1 MKFPIENRNLRSE
14 LTREGAI
21 ELSLVREK
29 ISAPED
35 SEIVLRMDAAPI
47 NPTDLNLL
55 LAGSDLVDVQ
65 VHGEGDSKRLILPLS
80 EAAASANYRR
90 LGRSL
95 APGLEGAGVVVA
107 AGPGASQYLGMTAAV
122 FGGAAYGEYR
132 KARPMDCIF
141 FEAGFPARKA
151 AASFVNPM
159 TALSMVHNM
168 RRDAHSAIIHTAA
181 ASSLGRMLERLCADE
196 GIPLINVLRSARSR
210 DALLAEGV
218 RYALDS
224 SSPDFHGDLAA
235 FVRETDATL
244 AFDAVGGGPLAGRIL
259 AAMEEVFAPPPEAY
273 DIYGSRRLKQVYV
286 YGGLNPGPIE
296 IQRGFGSAW
305 SVSGWL
311 MMNYLAKLSEEEVAA
326 MKARITRE
334 IETIFRTE
342 FAEEIAL
349 DDMLDPQRL
358 RALKRMATGRKVLV
372 RLNR

>member
-1 MKFPIENRNLRSE
+1 MKFPIENRSLRST
-14 LTREGAI
+14 LTGEGTI
-21 ELSLVREK
+21 ELGVIREE

-35 SEIVLRMDAAPI
+35 SEIVLRMEAAPI
-47 NPTDLNLL
+47 NPSDLNLL
-55 LAGSDLVDVQ
+55 LASADLVDIQ
-65 VHGEGDSKRLILPLS
+65 EYGEGDSKRLGLPLS
-80 EAAASANYRR
+80 EAGARANQRR
-90 LGRSL
+90 LGLSL

-107 AGPGASQYLGMTAAV
+107 TGPGASHYLGMTAAV

-132 KARPMDCIF
+132 KAGPDSCIF
-141 FEAGFPARKA
+141 FEAGFSTRKA

-159 TALSMVHNM
+159 TALSMIHNM
-168 RRDAHSAIIHTAA
+168 RRDAHNAIIHTAA

-196 GIPLINVLRSARSR
+196 GIPLINILRSTESR

-224 SSPDFHGDLAA
+224 SSQDFHGDLAA
-235 FVRETDATL
+235 LVRETDATL

-273 DIYGSRRLKQVYV
+273 DIYGSRRLKQIYV

-311 MMNYLAKLSEEEVAA
+311 MMNYLAKLSEEEVTA
-326 MKARITRE
+326 MKDRITRE
-334 IETIFRTE
+334 IETNFRTD

-358 RALKRMATGRKVLV
+358 RALKRMATGRKVLL
-372 RLNR
+372 RPNR